1 VTDDSASH
9 DLTLVPPIVAS
20 YRLDHRRRQIA
31 FPQQLKNVRFIR
43 FRVIEQGR
51 GVVADAIRP

>member
-1 VTDDSASH
+1 
-9 DLTLVPPIVAS
+9 VAS

-51 GVVADAIRP
+51 GVVADAMRP